1 MAAWVSVARTVLGT
15 VLNVVLSA
23 LLAYVLSVK
32 TFIFR
37 RPLNLFLVLTMYI
50 NAGLIPTF
58 FLYKNMGLLESFWV
72 YIAPS
77 LIGAFNVII
86 IRTYISGLPDS
97 YCEAARIEGAGELR
111 IFFTIIFPLCKP
123 VIATVALWVAVGQWN
138 SWFDTYIYN
147 PGSQNLSTL
156 QFEMMKTISSA
167 MQTSPPPSYLDAARQ
182 ANIVTPNSLRAA
194 ITIVCTVPIL
204 LVYPF
209 LQKYFVQGVNIGGVK
224 E

>member
-1 MAAWVSVARTVLGT
+1 M
-15 VLNVVLSA
+15 
-23 LLAYVLSVK
+23 K

-37 RPLNLFLVLTMYI
+37 RPLNLFLVLTMYV

-58 FLYKNMGLLESFWV
+58 FLFRDLGLLESFWV
-72 YIAPS
+72 YIAPT
-77 LIGAFNVII
+77 LVGAFNVII

-97 YCEAARIEGAGELR
+97 YAEAARIEGAQELK
-111 IFFTIIFPLCKP
+111 IFFKVIFPLCMP

-147 PGSQNLSTL
+147 PGSQRLSTL
-156 QFEMMKTISSA
+156 QFEMMKQISSSMNTA
-167 MQTSPPPSYLDAARQ
+167 PPPSYLDGSRGGT
-182 ANIVTPNSLRAA
+182 NVTPNSLRAA
-194 ITIVCTVPIL
+194 ITVVCTVPIL

-209 LQKYFVQGVNIGGVK
+209 LQKYFVKGVQIGGVK